1 MFEHLFAERGL
12 SLDRLKTLIEVA
24 KAGSIAA
31 AARGDSARQSLYS
44 RQIKE
49 LEEFFGVELA
59 SRRGKVLALTG
70 AGWELVRLASESL
83 CLLDDFKSRSRNLPY
98 RFTIGAG
105 DSLHAL
111 GWWPPCWRVS
121 RNGGCRGFSR
131 WRTSAT
137 VRFPLSSRIW
147 I

>member
-49 LEEFFGVELA
+49 LIE
-59 SRRGKVLALTG
+59 G
-70 AGWELVRLASESL
+70 A
-83 CLLDDFKSRSRNLPY
+83 Y
-98 RFTIGAG
+98 R
-105 DSLHAL
+105 
-111 GWWPPCWRVS
+111 
-121 RNGGCRGFSR
+121 
-131 WRTSAT
+131 
-137 VRFPLSSRIW
+137 
-147 I
+147 

>member
-105 DSLHAL
+105 DSLHAWVVAPVL
-111 GWWPPCWRVS
+111 ASIQKRGLPWLFALENL
-121 RNGGCRGFSR
+121 RNSEIP
-131 WRTSAT
+131 S
-137 VRFPLSSRIW
+137 LSRIW

>member
-83 CLLDDFKSRSRNLPY
+83 CLLDDFKA
-98 RFTIGAG
+98 GAG
-105 DSLHAL
+105 ICPTGSLSEPGTACML
-111 GWWPPCWRVS
+111 GWWLPCWRVS